1 MCCLQAK
8 PFLDPHGEMP
18 TSRGGSLMMRAICFC
33 HSPGPG
39 EPWGGEWHSA
49 NQDVFT
55 RRFPCQTPGPAPGIR
70 CVEERNGFHSLA
82 ACCPAGRPV
91 SYVEAIFS
99 PAFLPSEPMRWVQPN
114 TEGSWERGGGMPWQ
128 RVGGRVSMGE
138 TGVFWSFQALAELP
152 RLPGRFVPHWHGPG
166 LWGPS
171 AHQAQRRR
179 A

>member
-99 PAFLPSEPMRWVQPN
+99 PAFLQRSSHLNRCVGCSQTPRVPGNVEAGCHGSRW
-114 TEGSWERGGGMPWQ
+114 EE
-128 RVGGRVSMGE
+128 E
-138 TGVFWSFQALAELP
+138 
-152 RLPGRFVPHWHGPG
+152 
-166 LWGPS
+166 
-171 AHQAQRRR
+171 
-179 A
+179 